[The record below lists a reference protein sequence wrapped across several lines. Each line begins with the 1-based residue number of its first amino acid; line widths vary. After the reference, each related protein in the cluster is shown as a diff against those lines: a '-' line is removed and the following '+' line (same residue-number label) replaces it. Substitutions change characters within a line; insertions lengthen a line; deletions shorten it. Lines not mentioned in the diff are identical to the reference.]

1 MSIETSKQKELSTQ
15 ENSGPINADAFNNAM
30 RLFPPAAAEIL
41 RSCAGQVRGTV
52 EEIRVYAGKAMVL
65 RTNTGPR
72 FCLRSGALSSYVC
85 SGMYIPGQ
93 NELEKLVNAAAD
105 HALFLR
111 EKDLRSAFLTAHGC
125 RVGICGFSPEGKLLP
140 GGICSVNVRLPFPAP
155 LYTPDPALVRLL
167 GETDGLLAAGP
178 PGCGKTTFL
187 KKCAALLAG
196 KALGWR
202 SVAVIDERGEFYSA
216 LQADPQVITA
226 DILQGTDKAAGIQ
239 TALRLFSPEY
249 IICDEIGN
257 GNETAGM
264 LEGMN
269 SGVKFFASIHAGSS
283 AQLFRRPQFTALWEA
298 GVFRHILFL
307 SAQRRGRVEKIIC
320 RKEEPQ

>member
-1 MSIETSKQKELSTQ
+1 MSIETSKQKELPTQ
-15 ENSGPINADAFNNAM
+15 ENSGPINAPAFENAM
-30 RLFPPAAAEIL
+30 RLFPPGTAALL
-41 RSCAGQVRGTV
+41 RSCGGQVLGAV
-52 EEIRVYAGKAMVL
+52 EEIRVYADKAVVF
-65 RTNTGPR
+65 RTGTGPR
-72 FCLRSGALSSYVC
+72 FCMRSGALSSYVC
-85 SGMYIPGQ
+85 RGMYIPGQ
-93 NELEKLVNAAAD
+93 NELEQLVNAAAD

-125 RVGICGFSPEGKLLP
+125 RVAISGFSPEGKLQP
-140 GGICSVNVRLPFPAP
+140 GGISSVNIRLPFAAP
-155 LYTPDPALVRLL
+155 QYTPDPALVRLL

-196 KALGWR
+196 KTMGWR
-202 SVAVIDERGEFYSA
+202 SVAVIDERGEFFSA
-216 LQADPQVITA
+216 LHADPQVITA
-226 DILQGTDKAAGIQ
+226 DILRGTDKAAGIQ

-269 SGVKFFASIHAGSS
+269 SGVTFLASIHAGSP

-307 SAQRRGRVEKIIC
+307 SAQRRGQVEKIIC
-320 RKEEPQ
+320 REEEPQ